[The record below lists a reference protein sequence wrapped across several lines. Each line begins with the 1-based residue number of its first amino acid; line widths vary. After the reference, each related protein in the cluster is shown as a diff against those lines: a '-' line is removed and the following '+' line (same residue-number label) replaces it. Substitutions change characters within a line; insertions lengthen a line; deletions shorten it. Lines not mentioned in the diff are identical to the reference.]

1 MSNKKNDQNNL
12 LTLRNFSRAIA
23 GPAACLIS
31 PKSLSILSYSEMI
44 LSATVRIHF
53 NSQRVSSAALFTG
66 DALAVM
72 EVTGTTRY
80 LWR

>member
-23 GPAACLIS
+23 GPAACPIS

-44 LSATVRIHF
+44 LSETVRVHF
-53 NSQRVSSAALFTG
+53 NPASLPRGYPAQP
-66 DALAVM
+66 
-72 EVTGTTRY
+72 Y
-80 LWR
+80 LLGMRLL